1 MSPLIDRLPP
11 ADAHRDLGRR
21 QLGAGQVLIDL
32 DIAASPLSRFA
43 LDQDALPATSIASL
57 PVAEQ
62 PAVQAAEVMR
72 LGLLDSA
79 CLALLPHRRRR
90 DPLAGKALVDPDG
103 WPTCDGSQSPQRHHF
118 AGAFFT

>member
-79 CLALLPHRRRR
+79 CLAL
-90 DPLAGKALVDPDG
+90 DPDG